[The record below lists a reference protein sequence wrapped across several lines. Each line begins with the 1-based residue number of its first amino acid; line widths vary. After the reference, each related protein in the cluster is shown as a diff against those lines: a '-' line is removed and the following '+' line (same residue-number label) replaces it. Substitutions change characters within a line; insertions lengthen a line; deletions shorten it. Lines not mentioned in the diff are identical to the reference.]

1 MNKLSRVLLA
11 SVGIVAG
18 VGLAKAEVGP
28 SVKVYEEPGWCVWC
42 PSAVAL
48 PDGRYALVHSRWRES
63 DGFEAWCAKS
73 EVGLAISEKGALG
86 PYRFVKTILPGSGRD
101 GDFDRDVTHNPQ
113 VLVDGGKYYLFYMG
127 THSDLRDG
135 LAAGASSSGTA
146 KGSYRM
152 NQRIGVA
159 VADRIEGPY
168 VRTGKSILPE
178 TEDCIMASNPAVV
191 KMPNGKYLMVYKW
204 GWPPPARYPN
214 CRNSCAA
221 AMADSPLGPWKVVS
235 KDIFPV
241 RCANFPGEDPCLWLE
256 GDVICCSIHDNGRFY
271 AASDRALVRFES
283 RDGVN
288 WKNCGELFPRGRI
301 SRLERPFVLA
311 GPEGRRLLFAASKPG
326 SASPHSEIIAFPGVV
341 PEPQRTF
348 DLVVYGGTSAGIAAA
363 VQARRMGLKDVVVLE
378 PTTRIGGLTSGGLG
392 QTDIGVKW
400 AFGGIAREFYRG
412 IRAYYNDESHWK
424 WQKKGDYRS
433 KGQSQTSDNEDTMW
447 TFEPSAA
454 LSVLES
460 WERRDGLDIRRGEW
474 LDRGKGKVKVEG
486 EGEQRKIDS
495 LVTLSGKVFRAKMF
509 VDATYEGDLMA
520 AAGVSYAV
528 GREANSVYGETINGV
543 QAAWH
548 PADFPKDWDNQI
560 HAAVDPYVVPGDKSS
575 GLVRGVEPEGR
586 DAPNGAGDH
595 RIQAYCFRVC
605 MTDCPENRIPFG
617 KPANYDERDYE
628 LLFRMAE
635 AGEDLNAVNFS
646 PMPNRKTDSNNRGG
660 FSMDFIGANWSYPE
674 ASYAEREAIVRAH
687 LDYQRGLLWTLA
699 NHPRIPAKTR
709 ELFSAWG
716 TCKDEFADGLGG
728 GWQRQLYVR
737 EARRMVGD
745 YVMTEQD
752 CRQTRTVPR
761 PVALAAYGMDSH
773 NVRRHVRDGLVRTEG
788 DVQDHKFKRPYPVE
802 YGSLVPRKAECANL
816 LVPVCVSASHIAYGS
831 IRMEPV
837 FFALGQVA
845 GTAAA
850 QALAANVSVQDVD
863 YARLRE
869 RLVRDGQVVSAVRP
883 PAK

>member
-1 MNKLSRVLLA
+1 MIKSKIGLMACVLTLTLTSLSQV
-11 SVGIVAG
+11 
-18 VGLAKAEVGP
+18 
-28 SVKVYEEPGWCVWC
+28 VYEEPGWCVWC
-42 PSAVAL
+42 PSPVAL

-73 EVGLAISEKGALG
+73 EVGLAISETGALG

-113 VLVDGGKYYLFYMG
+113 VLVEGGKYYLFYMG
-127 THSDLRDG
+127 TRSDVAEGR
-135 LAAGASSSGTA
+135 AGSSSSGTA
-146 KGSYRM
+146 KGSFRM

-159 VADRIEGPY
+159 VAARIEGPY
-168 VRTGKSILPE
+168 VRTGKSVLPE

-191 KMPNGKYLMVYKW
+191 KMPNGKFLMVFKW
-204 GWPPPARYPN
+204 GWPPAAKYPI

-235 KDIFPV
+235 KDVFPV

-283 RDGVN
+283 RDGIS

-311 GPEGRRLLFAASKPG
+311 EPQGRRLLFAASKP
-326 SASPHSEIIAFPGVV
+326 SSKSPHSEIVAFPGIL

-348 DLVVYGGTSAGIAAA
+348 DLVVYGGTSAGVAAA
-363 VQARRMGLKDVVVLE
+363 VQGKRMGLKDVVVLE
-378 PTTRIGGLTSGGLG
+378 PTGRIGGLTTGGLG

-400 AFGGIAREFYRG
+400 AFGGISREFYRD
-412 IRAYYNDESHWK
+412 IRAHYNDARSWT

-433 KGQSQTSDNEDTMW
+433 KGQSQTADHEDTMW

-454 LSVLES
+454 LSVLEG
-460 WERRDGLDIRRGEW
+460 WEKRDGLDIRRGER
-474 LDRGKGKVKVEG
+474 LDRERGKVKVEG
-486 EGEQRKIDS
+486 EGEHRRIVS
-495 LVTLSGKVFRAKMF
+495 IRTLSGKVFRAKMF

-543 QAAWH
+543 QTGWH
-548 PADFPKDWDNQI
+548 PATFPKEWDNQI
-560 HAAVDPYVVPGDKSS
+560 HADVDPYVVPGDKSS

-586 DAPNGAGDH
+586 EAPNGSGDH

-605 MTDCPENRIPFG
+605 MTDCPENRIPFK
-617 KPANYDERDYE
+617 KPAGYDERDYE
-628 LLFRMAE
+628 ILFRMAE
-635 AGEDLNAVNFS
+635 AGEDLTIVNFS

-660 FSMDFIGANWSYPE
+660 FSMDFIGANWNYPE
-674 ASYAEREAIVRAH
+674 ASYAERERIAREH
-687 LDYQRGLLWTLA
+687 LRYQQGLLWTLA
-699 NHPRIPAKTR
+699 NHPRIPAAVR
-709 ELFSAWG
+709 EFHSRWG
-716 TCKDEFADGLGG
+716 TCKDEFLDGFGD
-728 GWQRQLYVR
+728 GWQTQLYVR

-745 YVMTEQD
+745 YVMTEHD
-752 CRQTRTVPR
+752 CRQTRRVPR

-773 NVRRHVRDGLVRTEG
+773 NVRRHVVDGKVRNEG

-802 YGSLVPRKAECANL
+802 YGSIVPKKAECANL
-816 LVPVCVSASHIAYGS
+816 FVPVCVSASHVAYGS

-850 QALAANVSVQDVD
+850 QALKADVAVQDVD

-869 RLVRDGQVVSAVRP
+869 RLVLDGQVISTEQRGISRIN
-883 PAK
+883 